1 MSANILNGKNLA
13 ASIRMQLKETIDT
26 LNVKPHLAIVLA
38 GNNEA
43 SKIYVRNKIKAA
55 DEMGIKTTL
64 YNFDDSITQNELET
78 LIHNLNQDNSV
89 NGIMVQLPLP
99 SNINETKI
107 LDIISPYKDVD
118 GFHPYNIGL
127 LQNNSK
133 EAVIAATPKGI
144 LRILEEY
151 NIELSGKNALV
162 IGRSQIVGKPVAML
176 LLNKNSTV
184 TIAHSRTRDLESLIK
199 QADVIVSACGCPK
212 LIKGSS
218 IKEGAVVIDVGINHV
233 DGKICGD
240 VDFESAVEKASYIT
254 PVPGGVGPMTIAMLL
269 ENTFL
274 AYKHQNKI

>member
-274 AYKHQNKI
+274 AYKRQNKI